1 MSNLVVRRVTAPQN
15 HAKPHNRKKEKNPVD
30 EKQVATTNRV
40 LKKLSAMRATL
51 SDSELNVLD
60 QIVIGATTDVAA
72 HKIAYLSADQVA
84 DKAADKTADVAA
96 HKLVDRSADQV
107 ADKAADKTADVT
119 AHKMA
124 DRSVDR
130 ATGKIL
136 ERSTSIIIFDAEA
149 EVYKLVD

>member
-1 MSNLVVRRVTAPQN
+1 M
-15 HAKPHNRKKEKNPVD
+15 D

-72 HKIAYLSADQVA
+72 HKMA
-84 DKAADKTADVAA
+84 
-96 HKLVDRSADQV
+96 DRSAD
-107 ADKAADKTADVT
+107 
-119 AHKMA
+119 
-124 DRSVDR
+124 RS
-130 ATGKIL
+130 TGKIL
-136 ERSTSIIIFDAEA
+136 ERSTTKIIFDAEA